1 MRAATIHSAG
11 KEFQQGFLASS
22 ASESLISLQP
32 GAHVGHTWGFDLA
45 SFQAFYT
52 LIAYSM
58 QKWREFLRIVNDQI
72 LEVRPGCTRPGKDT
86 ALCTACQVRLCQYSY
101 SSYTLHS

>member
-1 MRAATIHSAG
+1 M
-11 KEFQQGFLASS
+11 
-22 ASESLISLQP
+22 
-32 GAHVGHTWGFDLA
+32 GHTWGFDLA

-72 LEVRPGCTRPGKDT
+72 LEVRVYKAWEGHCIVYCMSGEIVSI
-86 ALCTACQVRLCQYSY
+86 LIL
-101 SSYTLHS
+101 